1 MFFFHDDWC
10 KEDVYVNLKPET
22 SGGATC
28 RYNIAVHTSDKR
40 FAGTDSTVTC
50 RLIGDKGE
58 SKMLTLE
65 NSANNFERARIDE
78 FVVQTENIGKLK
90 GLDIGIDG
98 KGMGA
103 SWHLNMVSVANLG
116 DGQKIFFHH
125 DNWLD
130 DKNLRVTLK
139 PAAPSDASI
148 HNYVVQVVTSDL
160 RGGGCDANVSLVI
173 FGDKGD
179 SGELALDNSVNNF
192 ERGAKDV
199 FHLQAKDVG
208 KIERIRIGHDDT
220 GSLFGP
226 ASWHCASVEI
236 TNTTTGARQ
245 AFSVNRWFSK
255 AKAPNQI
262 SQVVHPGDG
271 DHKAFG
277 YVVTVHTSDT
287 RGAD

>member
-1 MFFFHDDWC
+1 M
-10 KEDVYVNLKPET
+10 
-22 SGGATC
+22 
-28 RYNIAVHTSDKR
+28 
-40 FAGTDSTVTC
+40 
-50 RLIGDKGE
+50 
-58 SKMLTLE
+58 
-65 NSANNFERARIDE
+65 RA
-78 FVVQTENIGKLK
+78 
-90 GLDIGIDG
+90 
-98 KGMGA
+98 
-103 SWHLNMVSVANLG
+103 
-116 DGQKIFFHH
+116 
-125 DNWLD
+125 
-130 DKNLRVTLK
+130 TLK

-160 RGGGCDANVSLVI
+160 RGSGCDANVSLVI

-208 KIERIRIGHDDT
+208 KVERIRIGHDDT

-255 AKAPNQI
+255 AKPRTK
-262 SQVVHPGDG
+262 SRKLSTP
-271 DHKAFG
+271 
-277 YVVTVHTSDT
+277 VTVITRPLVTSSRFT
-287 RGAD
+287 PRIHAARN

>member
-1 MFFFHDDWC
+1 MKELENGSFDRNSEDVFTFRSIDVGTITGFEIGHGGGGVGSDWHLSNVKVANIDRPEANPVFFFHDDWC
-10 KEDVYVNLKPET
+10 KEDVYVNLKAET

-50 RLIGDKGE
+50 RLIGEKGE

-65 NSANNFERARIDE
+65 NSANNFERSRIDE
-78 FVVQTENIGKLK
+78 FVVKTESIGKLK
-90 GLDIGIDG
+90 CLDIGIDG

-103 SWHLNMVSVANLG
+103 SWHLNMVSVTNLG
-116 DGQKIFFHH
+116 DGKKIFFHH
-125 DNWLD
+125 NNWLD
-130 DKNLRVTLK
+130 GKNLRATLK

-160 RGGGCDANVSLVI
+160 RGSGCDANVSLVI

-199 FHLQAKDVG
+199 FHLQAKDCLLYTSPSPRD
-208 KIERIRIGHDDT
+208 K
-220 GSLFGP
+220 
-226 ASWHCASVEI
+226 
-236 TNTTTGARQ
+236 RQ
-245 AFSVNRWFSK
+245 SRMPSSA
-255 AKAPNQI
+255 
-262 SQVVHPGDG
+262 
-271 DHKAFG
+271 
-277 YVVTVHTSDT
+277 
-287 RGAD
+287 